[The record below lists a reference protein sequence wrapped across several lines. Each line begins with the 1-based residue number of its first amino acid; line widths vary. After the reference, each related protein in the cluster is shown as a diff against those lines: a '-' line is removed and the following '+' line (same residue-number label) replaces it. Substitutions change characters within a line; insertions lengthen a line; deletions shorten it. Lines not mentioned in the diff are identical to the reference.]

1 MDQGPGK
8 RNYLETKRYI
18 KQMYKRTH
26 MGVLSVKL
34 FLMLLSMRDCRAD
47 TRIQVGQGD
56 LRNKCPRNSD
66 FRLDYKSTV
75 IKIVW
80 YWQKNRNIDQ
90 WNRTE
95 NPETNACIYGQLIY
109 DKWDKSIHWRKGRL
123 FNKQSWE
130 NWTAKC
136 SQVELEHSLTLY
148 SKINSK
154 WIKDLYVILDTIKLL
169 QGNQGRTV
177 CDINYSSGRKESDKT
192 EQLDWSFLGHLQ

>member
-1 MDQGPGK
+1 MGSTLACIFLGKEYWPEVRINRLSWLVDQGPGK

-75 IKIVW
+75 IKIV
-80 YWQKNRNIDQ
+80 
-90 WNRTE
+90 
-95 NPETNACIYGQLIY
+95 
-109 DKWDKSIHWRKGRL
+109 
-123 FNKQSWE
+123 
-130 NWTAKC
+130 
-136 SQVELEHSLTLY
+136 
-148 SKINSK
+148 
-154 WIKDLYVILDTIKLL
+154 
-169 QGNQGRTV
+169 
-177 CDINYSSGRKESDKT
+177 
-192 EQLDWSFLGHLQ
+192 